1 MTITAAPATWNELH
15 HPRIGDGTFTDKLQG
30 APELELAA
38 STEDDSDDGYEYN
51 PTYRLPDNL
60 VELAVKKIDR
70 ANERLAKVGIDE
82 RFTYDLTEVIEM
94 RNGRQYLFSELKLN
108 RPSISFGGWAF
119 AGAHDFTPAGKVLNF
134 WAKSSA
140 PDVVDN
146 RCDHCGANRAR
157 TRVYTVEHPKKGTM
171 QVGQSC
177 LKAFLGITPGNLWA
191 LTSELELD
199 DLERGGYET
208 YGSANQAYATEEL
221 LIAALAASDDGKNFV
236 TASEGDWQQPPTAAT
251 TIAEFDRLL
260 ADGETR
266 ARRALARKI
275 IRWANSVDDSGSD
288 YVSNLKAVLAGSK
301 DTQIVRRKH
310 VGLAVSAISAY
321 RRDQEKAAVK
331 KAREE
336 TKAAEKREYLAP
348 VGEKV
353 KDLVA
358 TVEVAYHDTSYF
370 GPRPK
375 NTTLLVLRTND
386 GHVLKWQS
394 SSQQDVSPGDKV
406 TVTTGTVKTHQM
418 YRDTFQTV
426 LTRAKITTDS

>member
-1 MTITAAPATWNELH
+1 M
-15 HPRIGDGTFTDKLQG
+15 
-30 APELELAA
+30 
-38 STEDDSDDGYEYN
+38 
-51 PTYRLPDNL
+51 
-60 VELAVKKIDR
+60 
-70 ANERLAKVGIDE
+70 
-82 RFTYDLTEVIEM
+82 
-94 RNGRQYLFSELKLN
+94 
-108 RPSISFGGWAF
+108 
-119 AGAHDFTPAGKVLNF
+119 
-134 WAKSSA
+134 
-140 PDVVDN
+140 
-146 RCDHCGANRAR
+146 
-157 TRVYTVEHPKKGTM
+157 
-171 QVGQSC
+171 
-177 LKAFLGITPGNLWA
+177 
-191 LTSELELD
+191 
-199 DLERGGYET
+199 
-208 YGSANQAYATEEL
+208 
-221 LIAALAASDDGKNFV
+221 
-236 TASEGDWQQPPTAAT
+236 
-251 TIAEFDRLL
+251 
-260 ADGETR
+260 
-266 ARRALARKI
+266 
-275 IRWANSVDDSGSD
+275 
-288 YVSNLKAVLAGSK
+288 LAGSK

-353 KDLVA
+353 QDLVA

-406 TVTTGTVKTHQM
+406 TVTTGTVKAHQM